1 MKLWTHL
8 ILLCLSIGIASAT
21 HAATF
26 KAGENVIIEE
36 SEVIDDDVYIVGG
49 NVTVKGTVKGDL
61 YILAGKARV
70 EGTVGR
76 SLHVA
81 AGDTR
86 IDGRIGWSAHV
97 ATGSLRMQGHVERDL
112 MIAAGQSE
120 IEREN
125 KVLGSL
131 FLGAGQGRV
140 EGDVSKDVYGGV
152 ADMSL
157 NGTVGR
163 NVVVDVEELTLLS
176 EAHVKGDLIYTS
188 DKPAKRHD
196 GAKVDGKT
204 EWKKRH
210 RKPAPPPERGGPSVL
225 FFLWRLLST
234 LMVAV
239 LILAVAPR
247 FSQQVS
253 DTLKRQP
260 WTSMGVGFALCV
272 AVPILCL
279 ILLVTVIG
287 IPLSLMAGMLY
298 GIALYVSPIFV
309 GLFIGQLI
317 MQWVKKNG
325 APPSP
330 FLSIAVGLFLL
341 RLGHEIPF
349 YLGYLVD
356 FLSIFLGFGAVTLTL
371 WRRPSAPVAPADL
384 KASSV

>member
-8 ILLCLSIGIASAT
+8 ILLCLSIGVASAT

-61 YILAGKARV
+61 YILAGNARV
-70 EGTVGR
+70 SGSVGR

-81 AGDTR
+81 AADAR
-86 IDGRIGWSAHV
+86 IDGHIGWSAHV
-97 ATGSLRMQGHVERDL
+97 AATSLRMQGHVERDL

-140 EGDVSKDVYGGV
+140 EGDVSKDIYGGV

-157 NGTVGR
+157 NGTVGH
-163 NVVVDVEELTLLS
+163 NVVVDVEELSLLS

-188 DKPAKRHD
+188 AKPAKIHD

-234 LMVAV
+234 LMVAMLV
-239 LILAVAPR
+239 LALAPR

-253 DTLKRQP
+253 DTIKRQP
-260 WTSMGVGFALCV
+260 WMSMGVGFALGV

-287 IPLSLMAGMLY
+287 IPLSLMAGMTY

-317 MQWVKKNG
+317 MQLVKTNG
-325 APPSP
+325 TPPSP
-330 FLSIAVGLFLL
+330 YLCIAIGLFLL
-341 RLGHEIPF
+341 ILGHEIPF
-349 YLGYLVD
+349 YIGYVVD
-356 FLSIFLGFGAVTLTL
+356 VLSITLGFGAVILTL
-371 WRRPSAPVAPADL
+371 WGRPPAPVVPADL
-384 KASSV
+384 KASLV